1 MHDDPYI
8 PLWTIE
14 RGFWTGD
21 AAFYQANL
29 TEDALIA
36 FAPPHGLRPK
46 AHAVATLGE
55 IPRWQDVELEDCRAI
70 FVSDCVV
77 LLTYRA
83 RGWCRDTGEP
93 CAARVVSSYARRR
106 GRWMLVFQ
114 QHTPEGPLQREGTEA
129 EALVGAMLAAGGPA
143 MNGLSG
149 LAGTA
154 RPAPSA

>member
-1 MHDDPYI
+1 MINDPYV

-14 RGFWTGD
+14 RGFWSGD

-36 FAPPHGLRPK
+36 FAPPVGLLPK
-46 AHAVATLGE
+46 ARAVESVGE
-55 IPRWQDVELEDCRAI
+55 LPRWQSVELEDCRAI

-77 LLTYRA
+77 LLAYRA
-83 RGWCRDTGEP
+83 CGLGCGDGEP
-93 CAARVVSSYARRR
+93 HAARVVSSYVKRR

-114 QHTPEGPLQREGTEA
+114 QHTPEGAASDAASAAAMG
-129 EALVGAMLAAGGPA
+129 ALIA
-143 MNGLSG
+143 NGLS
-149 LAGTA
+149 GTA

>member
-1 MHDDPYI
+1 MTDDPYV

-21 AAFYQANL
+21 ASFYQANL

-36 FAPPHGLRPK
+36 FAPPHGLLAK
-46 AHAVATLGE
+46 AQAVASLGA
-55 IPRWQDVELEDCRAI
+55 IPRWQEVELEDCRAI
-70 FVSDCVV
+70 FISDCVV
-77 LLTYRA
+77 LLAYRA
-83 RGWCRDTGEP
+83 CGWSIDSSQP
-93 CAARVVSSYARRR
+93 CAARVVSSYVKRR

-114 QHTPEGPLQREGTEA
+114 QHTPEGLAAAPM
-129 EALVGAMLAAGGPA
+129 EALLAT
-143 MNGLSG
+143 G